1 MDECFICQQ
10 GKYDSLAFH
19 PTLHD
24 LLKLLSRTRKRESY
38 KGSSVSGF
46 VKHMENYSAQELL
59 EKKVQYH
66 KSCYSSFANADKV
79 SRAQKRF
86 RDSIEAAEGLVFKRK
101 AGRSSAVLESDQNQ
115 EKLITRS
122 QTTLYNKHLCIIC
135 QKPGKSIHKVSTN
148 EAGELMVKVSEEL
161 PDKRLFRRMD
171 SIASAKDAAAND
183 VLYHNWCWTLIKQ
196 KVPSEEK
203 SKIVQ

>member
-10 GKYDSLAFH
+10 GKYDSLAFN
-19 PTLHD
+19 PTLHA
-24 LLKLLSRTRKRESY
+24 LLKLLSRTRERESY
-38 KGSSVSGF
+38 KGSNVSGF
-46 VKHMENYSAQELL
+46 VKHMDSAQELL

-122 QTTLYNKHLCIIC
+122 QTTLYNKDLCIIC
-135 QKPGKSIHKVSTN
+135 QKPGKNIHKVSTN
-148 EAGELMVKVSEEL
+148 EAGELMVKVSEKP
-161 PDKRLFRRMD
+161 PDKRLFRRVD

-183 VLYHNWCWTLIKQ
+183 FLYHNLCWMLIKQ

>member
-10 GKYDSLAFH
+10 GKYDSLAFN
-19 PTLHD
+19 PTLHA
-24 LLKLLSRTRKRESY
+24 LLKLLSRTRERESY
-38 KGSSVSGF
+38 KGSNVSGF
-46 VKHMENYSAQELL
+46 VKHMDSAQELL

-122 QTTLYNKHLCIIC
+122 QTTLYNKDLCIIC
-135 QKPGKSIHKVSTN
+135 QKPGKNIHKVSTN
-148 EAGELMVKVSEEL
+148 EAGELMVKVSEKL
-161 PDKRLFRRMD
+161 PDKRLFRRVD
-171 SIASAKDAAAND
+171 STASAKDAAAND
-183 VLYHNWCWTLIKQ
+183 FLYHNLCWTLIKQ

>member
-19 PTLHD
+19 PTLHA
-24 LLKLLSRTRKRESY
+24 LLKLLSTTRERENY
-38 KGSSVSGF
+38 EGSSVSGF
-46 VKHMENYSAQELL
+46 VKHMDSAQELL

-79 SRAQKRF
+79 SRAQKKF

-101 AGRSSAVLESDQNQ
+101 AGRSSTVLESDQNQ

-122 QTTLYNKHLCIIC
+122 QTTLYNKDLCIIC
-135 QKPGKSIHKVSTN
+135 QKPGKNIHKVSTN
-148 EAGELMVKVSEEL
+148 EAGELMVKVSEKL
-161 PDKRLFRRMD
+161 PDKRLFRRVD
-171 SIASAKDAAAND
+171 STASAKDAAAND
-183 VLYHNWCWTLIKQ
+183 FLYHNLCWTLIKQ
-196 KVPSEEK
+196 RAPSEEK